1 MSAVIPLYDEG
12 KRPQVKRCLFGMPNR
27 QNLKNALSVQEMRLN
42 AENEDT
48 KRFEERWGFDV
59 KNDAPVEGG
68 LFECIS
74 VSAESVPGFYSRGYA
89 RRKTKSVSRVRPH
102 SRSQSPIAM
111 SALNNSTCAR
121 PSVKRR
127 LPLFN
132 FEDPVNDENRIESNT
147 VTVIE
152 RVQVPIIAVP
162 SPSSCSSSSSPLSDA
177 PSPRSLQEHTPK
189 PRVQT
194 LVKDFFPLHKKQRLS
209 AKSDSDRQT

>member
-27 QNLKNALSVQEMRLN
+27 QNLKNTLSVQEMRLN
-42 AENEDT
+42 AENEDE
-48 KRFEERWGFDV
+48 KRFRERWGFDV
-59 KNDAPVEGG
+59 KKDAPVENG

-74 VSAESVPGFYSRGYA
+74 VSAESVPGFYSKGYA
-89 RRKTKSVSRVRPH
+89 RRKTKSISRVRSA
-102 SRSQSPIAM
+102 SRSQSPVTL
-111 SALNNSTCAR
+111 SATNNTACVR

-127 LPLFN
+127 LPLF
-132 FEDPVNDENRIESNT
+132 EDEPVNDENRQSNDT

-162 SPSSCSSSSSPLSDA
+162 SPCSSSSSSPLSDDA

-189 PRVQT
+189 PRVQQT
-194 LVKDFFPLHKKQRLS
+194 SVKGKHRLG
-209 AKSDSDRQT
+209 